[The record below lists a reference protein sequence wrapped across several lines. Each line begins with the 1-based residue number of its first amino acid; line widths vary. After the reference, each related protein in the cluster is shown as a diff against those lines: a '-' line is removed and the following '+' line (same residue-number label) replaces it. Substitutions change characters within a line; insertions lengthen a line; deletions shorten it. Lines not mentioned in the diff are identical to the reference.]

1 MPSQS
6 GKTLG
11 WKVRKGGSNILE
23 KWSENISDFV
33 FFNRFQMT
41 TTPAVLVTSS
51 IDEVWRWAKEP
62 VPLKPVV
69 PRSGQGSGR
78 GHLELCR
85 QALGCS
91 SSVSHSVM
99 SDSLWPHGLQHA
111 RLPCPSSTLRAYSNS
126 SPLSRWCHPTISSSI
141 IPFSSC
147 LQSFPASES
156 LPMSQFFALDGQS
169 IGASASASVLPMNIQ
184 DCIYLGCNR

>member
-1 MPSQS
+1 MI
-6 GKTLG
+6 
-11 WKVRKGGSNILE
+11 RKYIR
-23 KWSENISDFV
+23 FCF
-33 FFNRFQMT
+33 FFNPFQMT

-51 IDEVWRWAKEP
+51 INEVWCWAKEP
-62 VPLKPVV
+62 FPLKPVV

-78 GHLELCR
+78 GHPEQCC
-85 QALGCS
+85 QALGCN

-111 RLPCPSSTLRAYSNS
+111 RLPCPSSTLGDYSNS

-147 LQSFPASES
+147 PQSFPASGS
-156 LPMSQFFALDGQS
+156 FQMNQLFASDGQQ
-169 IGASASASVLPMNIQ
+169 VLELQ
-184 DCIYLGCNR
+184 LQH